1 MPACICT
8 PLVYSRCGVG
18 IGPMPKGMEPA
29 MSTSVYNLLREACG
43 ISQSEAADSI
53 HETRL
58 DTVKSW
64 SSDRRPAP
72 DWAINQMQSMV
83 RRIRAA
89 GEDYASLIKQTSQ
102 GNVFVIG
109 LPHDD
114 DDARVCGFPSSAA
127 QHQAV
132 AIAISLLPDDAEVR
146 LVPRVRGAIPAPTL
160 NAEKIEPTATD
171 RLVLVKMLFITN
183 QCTTKGNMNRRKFER
198 LEALGW
204 IQGFKT
210 NTADVIYELLPA
222 GREARKTKVGDQF
235 LLPHPTSEEQTT
247 FVVEAVRDN
256 PDKVHS
262 WSSGKLIS
270 LVDPN
275 GDRHDFEEKRIRNHF
290 VGSTI

>member
-1 MPACICT
+1 MARR
-8 PLVYSRCGVG
+8 Y
-18 IGPMPKGMEPA
+18 KGMESF

-43 ISQSEAADSI
+43 ISQSEAADHI

-72 DWAINQMQSMV
+72 EWAINQMQSMV

-89 GEDYASLIKQTSQ
+89 GEDYASLIKRTSQ

-114 DDARVCGFPSSAA
+114 EDARVCGFPSSAA

-132 AIAISLLPDDAEVR
+132 AIAISLLPDDAEIR

-160 NAEKIEPTATD
+160 EIEQMQPTATD
-171 RLVLVKMLFITN
+171 RHVLMTMLFLGN

-204 IQGFKT
+204 IKGFSA
-210 NTADVIYELLPA
+210 NLSDVIYELLPS
-222 GREARKTKVGDQF
+222 GKEARKIKVGDTF
-235 LLPHPTSEEQTT
+235 RLPHPTTKDETV
-247 FVVEAVRDN
+247 FAVETIE
-256 PDKVHS
+256 DKGARNMFARKMIV
-262 WSSGKLIS
+262 S
-270 LVDPN
+270 LVAPD
-275 GDRHDFEEKRIRNHF
+275 GHRQELEEKQIRPHF
-290 VGSTI
+290 VE